1 MTELFDALTVACF
14 LALAAAFFVWT
25 ERDTRTLLNVSF
37 CGVAFAVANYLGNGE
52 WPILGLLLIVAGVG
66 YGWLVITAAHEK
78 RDR

>member
-1 MTELFDALTVACF
+1 MTDLFDVLTVACF

-37 CGVAFAVANYLGNGE
+37 CGVAFAVANYLGNGG
-52 WPILGLLLIVAGVG
+52 WPTLALLLIAAGAG
-66 YGWLVITAAHEK
+66 YGWLVIAGRYEK